1 MISRLNSAAQ
11 IGRLNR
17 VVRRKEAEGFLPTDI
32 AGCKLWLDFSDADT
46 LFTDAG
52 STKVAIDGDLIYQVN
67 DKSGNG
73 NHMVQATSSQRFK
86 YGINK
91 RVGLSAGVSDSSGQG
106 YSVAIASQSRP
117 RAAFFVLQPT
127 EAPTTF
133 TDYRYCY
140 FGDHLTYGKP
150 TYFKIY
156 GGNWIQS
163 IDKPLNTWCV
173 VSAILNDDIT
183 YLRVNGSQVSGNT
196 GSSYSETSDIKIGD
210 PGANSMIGNYCECI
224 FYGGDKLSDY
234 TAIETYLNNKWN
246 IY

>member
-1 MISRLNSAAQ
+1 VISRINSAAQ

-17 VVRRKEAEGFLPTDI
+17 VVKRKEAEGFLPTDI

-117 RAAFFVLQPT
+117 RAAFFVIQPT
-127 EAPTTF
+127 QENSSDF
-133 TDYRYCY
+133 RYGE
-140 FGDHLTYGKP
+140 FGDWFTYGKP
-150 TYFKIY
+150 NNFKVFSDAWEIL
-156 GGNWIQS
+156 QS
-163 IDKPLNTWCV
+163 IKKPYNTWCLI
-173 VSAILNDDIT
+173 SIILNQDIL
-183 YLRVNGSQVSGNT
+183 YLRVNGSQISKNT
-196 GSSYSETSDIKIGD
+196 GAGVPTTTSITVGY
-210 PGANSMIGNYCECI
+210 PYGSHVIGNYAECI
-224 FYGGDKLSDY
+224 FYSGDKLSDY
-234 TAIETYLNNKWN
+234 VVIEAYLNDKWD